1 MQLFFWK
8 KERADEPTV
17 EITEAAAAE
26 PAIPVRRSPQD
37 GHDMIVMEQLD
48 EAARIFENEA
58 RHAELGTKTLKLP
71 DWFDFELHPG
81 GVEFREQ
88 QLRLWE
94 EITGRDNYD
103 PSRHEDTPEIGD
115 CDAWRRPAFYAWGNP
130 RIAGEQVTAMGLIL
144 LHSDIRPG
152 SRVIEYGAGFG
163 QNSVAL
169 ARLGAKVDTVD
180 ISPGFCSAVRTQAE
194 RFEIDLQSFLGPFGF
209 NPAGEEG
216 VYDLILFYESF
227 HHCFEFSTVI
237 PQLEK
242 MLAPGGKI
250 ILAGEP
256 VFRDDVPP
264 MPTEWGI
271 RLEWQNVAVMRIRG
285 WMELGFREH
294 YLTRQFMNSGFMW
307 RHHAVPGVGPAN
319 LYEFKRWTDPI
330 PMQQWPLSPAEAQCW
345 RGPQDGGQWSRGKS
359 FLRLP
364 WHHGHVEL
372 TCVCRN
378 RSGRDVVMTLGN
390 ERLEFHLAEGER
402 RTISLPMHGLPD
414 QDLVIETNTDRL
426 EHEFPEELGIFV
438 ETIRPA

>member
-1 MQLFFWK
+1 MRLFLWK
-8 KERADEPTV
+8 KKEAGLPADNTIETAIV
-17 EITEAAAAE
+17 QS
-26 PAIPVRRSPQD
+26 AIPVRQSPQD
-37 GHDMIVMEQLD
+37 GHDMIDMAQLD
-48 EAARIFENEA
+48 EAARIFENET
-58 RHAELGTKTLKLP
+58 RHGELGTKTLKLP
-71 DWFDFELHPG
+71 DWFDFGLHPDG
-81 GVEFREQ
+81 PEFREQ

-94 EITGRDNYD
+94 EITQRQNYNA
-103 PSRHEDTPEIGD
+103 SLHEDTPEIGD

-130 RIAGEQVTAMGLIL
+130 RIAGEQIAAMGLIV
-144 LHSDIRPG
+144 LHSNIRPG

-194 RFEIDLQSFLGPFGF
+194 RFEIDLEPFLGPFGF
-209 NPAGEEG
+209 NPAGQPG
-216 VYDLILFYESF
+216 AYDLILFYESF

-237 PQLEK
+237 PQLEE
-242 MLAPGGKI
+242 MLAPDGKI

-256 VFRDDVPP
+256 VFRDAVPP

-307 RHHAVPGVGPAN
+307 KHHAFPGAGPAN
-319 LYEFKRWTDPI
+319 LYEFKRWSGAI
-330 PMQQWPLSPAEAQCW
+330 PMEQWPLSVAEAQCW
-345 RGPQDGGQWSRGKS
+345 RGPQDGGQWSRGES

-364 WHHGHVEL
+364 RHQGRVEL
-372 TCVCRN
+372 TCVCHN
-378 RSGRDVVMTLGN
+378 KSGRDVIMTLGD
-390 ERLEFHLAEGER
+390 ERLEFSLAQGER
-402 RTISLPMHGLPD
+402 RTVSLPMHGLPD
-414 QDLVIETNTDRL
+414 QDLHISTNTDRL

-438 ETIRPA
+438 EVIRPV